1 MWARGRALDVRLA
14 EYSPRTRHAN
24 CHSSPRFETQES
36 LDTPKECKMF
46 KVKAWAIAALV
57 VVALAGVAVVSPVGR
72 SVAED
77 RIGGKDYWRHHE
89 GHWSHW
95 NAEDKRWYYTDGSH
109 WFYHDGDAWKTYRFD
124 KKFGREGF
132 ERGEYKV
139 PGEDVRIVVPRHKV
153 YRPR

>member
-1 MWARGRALDVRLA
+1 MMKSRLWAVL
-14 EYSPRTRHAN
+14 
-24 CHSSPRFETQES
+24 
-36 LDTPKECKMF
+36 
-46 KVKAWAIAALV
+46 AIAVIAMGSMALLPP
-57 VVALAGVAVVSPVGR
+57 ANR
-72 SVAED
+72 SAAEE

-95 NAEDKRWYYTDGSH
+95 NEADKRWYYTDGSH
-109 WFYHDGDAWKTYRFD
+109 WYYHDGDAWKLYRFD

-139 PGEDVRIVVPRHKV
+139 PGADVKIVVPRHKV